1 MFTAAL
7 VTALGPGNPTPN
19 VTCGPLSAADST
31 GRRKSRSLHAHM
43 GSGGDQEEEEGQGA
57 GNEDDDILT
66 SGIGAGGDGYI
77 GTATTDVRIR
87 VQGGRAVLQAALQPC
102 TESVLVA
109 TFTLPPTAS
118 TAGLVQNITAT
129 SVPSPAGEEGGG
141 VGRGRWRE

>member
-7 VTALGPGNPTPN
+7 ITALGPGNPTPN
-19 VTCGPLSAADST
+19 VTCGSLSAADSA
-31 GRRKSRSLHAHM
+31 GRRRSRSLHAHI
-43 GSGGDQEEEEGQGA
+43 GPGGDEEEEGQGA
-57 GNEDDDILT
+57 GSEGDGILT
-66 SGIGAGGDGYI
+66 SSGSYIGA
-77 GTATTDVRIR
+77 ATTDVRIR